1 MKIRRQSRIRSK
13 AGLAPLIDVVFLL
26 LIFFLLTSTMMTSD
40 RYEIELPEA
49 ANGENR
55 RQEPVLVLV
64 NQYGRYAVN
73 NQSVPP
79 ERLAQVLKDALRDAR
94 STEVTVKADSRAVAS
109 DLVPAMKAL
118 QEAGVETL
126 GIAADPVTK

>member
-1 MKIRRQSRIRSK
+1 MKIRRQNRIRSK
-13 AGLAPLIDVVFLL
+13 PGLAPLIDVVFLL

-40 RYEIELPEA
+40 RYDIELPEA
-49 ANGENR
+49 ENGENR
-55 RQEPVLVLV
+55 REDPVVVLV

-73 NQSVPP
+73 NKSVPA
-79 ERLAQVLKDALRDAR
+79 EQLAETLKDVLRNAR
-94 STEVTVKADSRAVAS
+94 STEVTVKADGRAVAS

-126 GIAADPVTK
+126 GIAADPVKE